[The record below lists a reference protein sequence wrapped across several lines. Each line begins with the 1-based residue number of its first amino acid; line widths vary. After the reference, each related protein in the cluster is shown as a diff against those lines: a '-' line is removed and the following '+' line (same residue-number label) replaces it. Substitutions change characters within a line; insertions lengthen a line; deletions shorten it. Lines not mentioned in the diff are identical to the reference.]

1 MKRSKLRE
9 HQIVTML
16 SEADA
21 GIPAVEL
28 VRKYKVAN
36 STFYKLKA
44 KYGGMAVSDLRRLKA
59 LEEENYKLKQMYADM
74 SLEHRILKEVIEL
87 CKLFTLMSWS
97 E

>member
-1 MKRSKLRE
+1 MKRSKLSE

-21 GIPAVEL
+21 GVPAVEL
-28 VRKYKVAN
+28 MRKYKVAN

-59 LEEENYKLKQMYADM
+59 LEEENRKLKQMYADM
-74 SLEHRILKEVIEL
+74 SLEHRILKEVMEKKYPEL
-87 CKLFTLMSWS
+87 IDGL
-97 E
+97 